1 MPTDKRS
8 PFNMDKHPGSLLRL
22 LLAFVLLQFSVS
34 AWATQVLDNSYILKA
49 EPQQLAPT
57 SFEAVPAW
65 IRAQQETSL
74 SLTGGS
80 YWMVHPLRV
89 ASREQTW
96 VIDVRN
102 SIIESIDLLL
112 LGQDGSKQQAHSGY
126 DADYQYLFD
135 YGRRFTIKPGI
146 DYWLV
151 VKVESRYYSSA
162 PEIRLAPEIEHRLS
176 ADRHATAVVLCLG
189 GLIFIACYNLFI
201 FFTTRDKAFFWYGL
215 YVLAYFGGWALTFH
229 LPAHLFQ
236 FRQLELHHLFFISL
250 PILNI
255 LFYNNFLQLSLYSPK
270 LWRLSRILLWACVL
284 ALPTSIWFL
293 SYTAIIASVLIMLWI
308 GLAIVCGN
316 VCLMKGFS
324 PARYFIMAF
333 SCLLLPA
340 IIILPGNMGITP
352 DFFEYAELATLLGGT
367 ADALLLSLALASKLK
382 LLSEERQE
390 YIRKL
395 GIAWE
400 RARSDSLTGLANR
413 LAYDESL
420 ADSCLSSGMPK
431 PGYLLVLLDI
441 EGLKRV
447 NDTLGHGEGD
457 RLLLAVAEE
466 LQSWSEAK
474 LKPFRISGNDFALLL
489 PEVEG
494 QRLQNLLPRLEQ
506 RIASEG
512 FAELCVNHGS
522 AASTDKETVQDW
534 VRAAD
539 KDLYQCKSL
548 RRRELHARQLAA
560 AEGLPR

>member
-1 MPTDKRS
+1 M
-8 PFNMDKHPGSLLRL
+8 
-22 LLAFVLLQFSVS
+22 
-34 AWATQVLDNSYILKA
+34 
-49 EPQQLAPT
+49 
-57 SFEAVPAW
+57 
-65 IRAQQETSL
+65 
-74 SLTGGS
+74 
-80 YWMVHPLRV
+80 
-89 ASREQTW
+89 
-96 VIDVRN
+96 
-102 SIIESIDLLL
+102 
-112 LGQDGSKQQAHSGY
+112 
-126 DADYQYLFD
+126 
-135 YGRRFTIKPGI
+135 
-146 DYWLV
+146 
-151 VKVESRYYSSA
+151 
-162 PEIRLAPEIEHRLS
+162 
-176 ADRHATAVVLCLG
+176 
-189 GLIFIACYNLFI
+189 
-201 FFTTRDKAFFWYGL
+201 
-215 YVLAYFGGWALTFH
+215 LAYFCGWALTFH
-229 LPAHLFQ
+229 LPVHLFQ

-284 ALPTSIWFL
+284 ALPTSIWLL

-420 ADSCLSSGMPK
+420 ADTCLSSGMPK
-431 PGYLLVLLDI
+431 PGYMLVLLDI

-457 RLLLAVAEE
+457 RLLLAIAEE
-466 LQSWSEAK
+466 LKSWSVAK
-474 LKPFRISGNDFALLL
+474 LKPFRIGGDDFALLL
-489 PEVEG
+489 PEAEA
-494 QRLQNLLPRLEQ
+494 QQLQNLLPRLEQ

-512 FAELCVNHGS
+512 FAELCVNHALPPVQIKKRSRIGS
-522 AASTDKETVQDW
+522 APPTKTCISARVCVAVSCTPDNLQQPK
-534 VRAAD
+534 AAP
-539 KDLYQCKSL
+539 LNS
-548 RRRELHARQLAA
+548 R
-560 AEGLPR
+560 G